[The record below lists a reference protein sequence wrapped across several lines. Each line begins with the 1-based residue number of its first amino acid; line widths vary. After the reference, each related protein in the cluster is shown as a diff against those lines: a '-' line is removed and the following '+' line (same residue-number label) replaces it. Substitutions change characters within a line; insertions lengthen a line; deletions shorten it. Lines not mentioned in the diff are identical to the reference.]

1 MRAHKLTSQ
10 ALWRLLVPLII
21 RFCEE
26 KNEDLAKKIADM
38 QSPSE
43 NHVQELIKVLKA
55 GEFQAV
61 I

>member
-21 RFCEE
+21 RFCE